1 MKKSTKIS
9 LIVSGA
15 SFLAFVAWTVLVKF
29 IDVRAIGP
37 EGSSVGLATL
47 NDAIRNL
54 IGNNMSLYTITDW
67 LSLIPFGFMLFFAVL
82 GLIQWTKRK
91 SIAKVD
97 FSILVLGGFYVLL
110 MSVYLLFEYLVINY
124 RPVLIDG
131 VLEASYPSST
141 TMLVIC
147 VMTTTAIQLY
157 DRIKCRII
165 RVTVISII
173 SEFSAFMVI
182 GRVISGVHWFSD
194 IIGGTL
200 ISIALVALYFAMSNC
215 RNKS

>member
-47 NDAIRNL
+47 NNAIRNL

-82 GLIQWTKRK
+82 GLVQWIKRK
-91 SIAKVD
+91 SFAKVD

-110 MSVYLLFEYLVINY
+110 MSIYLLFEYLVINY

-141 TMLVIC
+141 TMLVLC

-157 DRIKCRII
+157 DRIKCRVI

-200 ISIALVALYFAMSNC
+200 ISIALVTLYFAMSNC